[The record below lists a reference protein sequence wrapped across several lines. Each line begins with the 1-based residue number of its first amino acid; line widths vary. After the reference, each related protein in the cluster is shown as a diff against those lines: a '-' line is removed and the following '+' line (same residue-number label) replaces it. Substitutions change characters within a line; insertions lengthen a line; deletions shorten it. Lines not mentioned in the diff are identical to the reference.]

1 MLSEDQIGVALR
13 NVQDPELGR
22 GIVSLGMV
30 RQIEVRDRV
39 VSITLALTTLEC
51 PFKEQIVEEVR
62 AAVLALDG
70 TTHVQVELTEMS
82 PSERE
87 HLMEGISKPTE
98 GKAVHLN
105 RISRVV
111 GVMSGKGGVGKS
123 LVTAMVAT
131 ELHRRGL
138 RVGIMDAD
146 ITGPS
151 IPKMLGLTERPRS
164 GPIGIAPVRSR
175 TGIAVMSINL
185 LLEREDDAVIWRGP
199 LVAGAVKQFWGD
211 VFWGTLDYLLVDMP
225 PGTSDVPLTVMQS
238 LPLNGIILVT
248 SPQDLASMVVRKAAH
263 MVAQLEVPILGL
275 IENMSY
281 TVCPHCGQQY
291 EIFGKSH
298 VLGMAMLLGIP
309 LLAQIPLDPAIT
321 ALADEGCIEDYRLE
335 GFSKAVDEIL
345 WRVPEK
351 ATTPKF

>member
-1 MLSEDQIGVALR
+1 MLSEDQIREVLR

-22 GIVSLGMV
+22 DIVSLGMV
-30 RQIEVRDRV
+30 RQVEVRDGA

-51 PFKEQIVEEVR
+51 PLKEQIVEDVR
-62 AAVLALDG
+62 AAVLALDE
-70 TTHVQVELTEMS
+70 TAHVGVELTQM
-82 PSERE
+82 PASERE
-87 HLMEGISKPTE
+87 QLLNGAYQSTE
-98 GKAVHLN
+98 GKAAHLN
-105 RISRVV
+105 KIGRVLA
-111 GVMSGKGGVGKS
+111 VMSGKGGVGKS
-123 LVTAMVAT
+123 LVTAMIAT
-131 ELHRRGL
+131 ELRRRGL

-151 IPKMLGLTERPRS
+151 IPKMLGLSGRPHS

-175 TGIAVMSINL
+175 KGIAVMSINL
-185 LLEREDDAVIWRGP
+185 LLPNEDDAVIWRGP
-199 LVAGAVKQFWGD
+199 LVAGAVKQFWTD

-263 MVAQLEVPILGL
+263 MVSQLEVPILGI

-281 TVCPHCGQQY
+281 AICPHCGQQY
-291 EIFGKSH
+291 ELFGHSH
-298 VLGMAMLLGIP
+298 VQGMSTLLGVP
-309 LLAQIPLDPAIT
+309 LLARIPLDSAIST
-321 ALADEGCIEDYRLE
+321 LTDEGCMEDYQMD
-335 GFSKAVDEIL
+335 GFAQVIDQLL
-345 WRVPEK
+345 WLVPEK